1 MDKDMLRENMV
12 KEGEYNRKYAKELS
26 RLILENPQ
34 MRVVMWINSD
44 GISDEYASWCGDL
57 GKPEIKE
64 ITIDANNEHWVERE
78 YDSYEDCY
86 QVYGDD
92 VDDWSDEEIE
102 RKAKEIEWEK
112 VIAANVSAV

>member
-1 MDKDMLRENMV
+1 MIKEN
-12 KEGEYNRKYAKELS
+12 ELTRKYAEELS

-34 MRVVMWINSD
+34 MRVVVWINSD
-44 GISDEYASWCGDL
+44 GISDEYSSWCGNL

-64 ITIDANNEHWVERE
+64 ITIGANDECWVERE

-86 QVYGDD
+86 QVYGEET
-92 VDDWSDEEIE
+92 DDWNDEEIE

-112 VIAANVSAV
+112 VIAVNVSAV

>member
-1 MDKDMLRENMV
+1 MIKEN
-12 KEGEYNRKYAKELS
+12 ELNRKYAEELS

-34 MRVVMWINSD
+34 LRVIMWINSD
-44 GISDEYASWCGDL
+44 GISDEYSSWSGYL

-86 QVYGDD
+86 QVYGDE
-92 VDDWSDEEIE
+92 VDEWNDEEIE

-112 VIAANVSAV
+112 VIAVNVSAV